1 MEILHPQPQEK
12 NMLRSF
18 THALLTAVLFTL
30 GAGVNLA
37 QADARTLE
45 RVIEAETLVVGM
57 SGNQPPLNMI
67 NRDGNLM
74 GMDVDLARALANAM
88 QVSLKIETMPFG
100 DLMEALDTGEVD
112 LVISGM
118 AITPERALKAR
129 FIGPYMLSGKSIL
142 TRSDVIQQL
151 STGELASKSVKLAA
165 LRNSTSAAFVREEAP
180 NSELVEVADY
190 ASAVSMIQSGEVA
203 GLVADMPACVLAVL
217 RNPDADLVTLGEPLT
232 VEPLGIAV
240 NADDRRFSDL
250 LANYLEN
257 YERAGLVEVLRS
269 RWMENSSWIAALP

>member
-37 QADARTLE
+37 QADAKTLE

-57 SGNQPPLNMI
+57 SGNQPPLNMV

-118 AITPERALKAR
+118 AITPDRALKAR

>member
-1 MEILHPQPQEK
+1 
-12 NMLRSF
+12 MLRSF

-37 QADARTLE
+37 QADAKTLE

-57 SGNQPPLNMI
+57 SGNQPPLNMV

>member
-1 MEILHPQPQEK
+1 MEILHPQLQEK

-57 SGNQPPLNMI
+57 SGNQPPLNMV

-118 AITPERALKAR
+118 AITPDRALKAR

-257 YERAGLVEVLRS
+257 YERAGLLEVLRS

>member
-1 MEILHPQPQEK
+1 
-12 NMLRSF
+12 MLRSF

-118 AITPERALKAR
+118 AITPDRALKAR

-257 YERAGLVEVLRS
+257 YERAGLLEVLRS